1 MKVSTELYPWRH
13 HFLGLSGLN
22 LNYVDEGTGPAMLM
36 VHGNPTWS
44 YMWRNFVREL
54 GTQWRVIAIDQLGMG
69 FSSRS
74 QTLRTL
80 A

>member
-13 HFLGLSGLN
+13 HFLGLEGLN

-44 YMWRNFVREL
+44 FYYYSAEIFKLHNLRNIFKL
-54 GTQWRVIAIDQLGMG
+54 IKI
-69 FSSRS
+69 
-74 QTLRTL
+74 
-80 A
+80 